1 MKTRFLISRFKKPAY
16 KVMVCMASLV
26 AVSALSSCKKW
37 LEEKPYSL
45 YSTNTYFT
53 SVDEATK
60 AVLGVYEAMSNL
72 NTYGFY
78 MSLVYDIDSDIA
90 QMDGSGLSNDN
101 RTIAHYNVTPN
112 HSYILASWK
121 LLYQGIDRANL
132 VIQKIPEMA
141 LYQNGSDSQKTELKR
156 LLGEAQF
163 LRGLYYFDLVRL
175 FGDVPFKLKFTEATD
190 DMQPARTDREEI
202 YDQIITDMKAAEEV
216 VPWASAKATDER
228 VSKGAVK
235 GILARV
241 YLFRGGYS
249 LRQNGTMQ
257 RPANYKDYYAAALQE
272 TKEIMQSGEHALN
285 TSYENIF
292 RNYCNL
298 TLEPKESMFEVALY
312 NTTGANANSGYIGT
326 WNSPICDA
334 ASSYG
339 RANSFYKVIPLFQK
353 SYAKG
358 DLRKDVAVAAFQIT
372 ATNTISAFD
381 TTKSNSNDAK
391 WAPGKWRRNWQGTS
405 YKDQNNTDIN
415 WVLLRYADVL
425 LMRAE
430 AENEVNDGPN
440 SDAYNAINMV
450 RRRGFGKDIN
460 TVDPTVDL
468 PGGLN
473 KEDFLARVQK
483 ERAYE
488 LCFEGWRRMDL
499 IRWNILGSTL
509 RATEAAVKKY
519 RSNFPYVAGTYFVD
533 NKHELYPIPQKERDL
548 DPNLTQNPGYDGQ

>member
-1 MKTRFLISRFKKPAY
+1 MKTRFLI
-16 KVMVCMASLV
+16 VCMISLTT
-26 AVSALSSCKKW
+26 ALFLSSCKKW

-53 SVDEATK
+53 TVAEATQG
-60 AVLGVYEAMSNL
+60 VLGVYEVMSNL

-112 HSYILASWK
+112 HNYILASWK

-132 VIQKIPEMA
+132 VIEKIPQMG
-141 LYQNGSDSQKTELKR
+141 LYENGTDAEKTELKR

-190 DMQPARTDREEI
+190 DMQLARTDREEI
-202 YDQIITDMKAAEEV
+202 YDQIIEDMKAAETGI
-216 VPWASAKATDER
+216 PWASGKATDER

-235 GILARV
+235 GVLARV

-249 LRQNGTMQ
+249 LRQSGSME

-272 TKEIMQSGEHALN
+272 TKEVMESGEHVLN
-285 TSYENIF
+285 SSYETVF
-292 RNYCNL
+292 RNYCSF

-339 RANSFYKVIPLFQK
+339 RANSFYKVLPLFQK

-372 ATNTISAFD
+372 AANAISAFD

-391 WAPGKWRRNWQGTS
+391 WAPGKWRRNWQGTG

-430 AENEVNDGPN
+430 AENEVNDGPTTA
-440 SDAYNAINMV
+440 AYEAINMV
-450 RRRGFGKDIN
+450 RRRGFGKAVSTPDA
-460 TVDPTVDL
+460 VADL
-468 PGGLN
+468 PSGLT
-473 KEDFLARVQK
+473 KDQFLERVQK

-488 LCFEGWRRMDL
+488 LCFEGWRRADL
-499 IRWNILGSTL
+499 IRWNIIGNTL
-509 RATEAAVKKY
+509 RATQTALKKY
-519 RSNFPYVAGTYFVD
+519 RSNFPYVAGDYFVD

-548 DPNLTQNPGYDGQ
+548 DPNLTQNPGYGN